1 MAFKARHEND
11 RFDHSQCPKCKRMFA
26 GVYSFD
32 LHRPCGLGGRSVI
45 DFINING
52 LLVAPAKATAYQ
64 AMLAKAET
72 ARAGRK

>member
-11 RFDHSQCPKCKRMFA
+11 RFDHSQCPKCKVMFA
-26 GVYSFD
+26 GVFSFD
-32 LHRPCGLGGRSVI
+32 EHRKYGTCRLMNMEVI
-45 DFINING
+45 ND
-52 LLVAPAKATAYQ
+52 LYVHTSKSEAYF